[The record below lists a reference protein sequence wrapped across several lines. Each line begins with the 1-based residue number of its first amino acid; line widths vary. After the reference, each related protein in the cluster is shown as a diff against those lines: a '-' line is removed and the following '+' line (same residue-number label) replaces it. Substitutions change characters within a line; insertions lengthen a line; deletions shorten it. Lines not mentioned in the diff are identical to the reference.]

1 MIHLRY
7 PLMSNWKTD
16 FIVKYKINL
25 KSMLSSSA
33 EDGSRIMRISSGET
47 DMHDLKAG
55 DEVKTIINLP
65 EGATLKSINAPFAQ
79 SVDQEYVQ
87 GILNKYIRITIIHD
101 RSLTSKITINYFDSS
116 GMLINLATFIC
127 YYILPLVLCII
138 LVLKVDFSIENSQ
151 ETDNLNAQK
160 KHFSKLCKNTKT
172 YLKMLNNFQ
181 GILENYKIKKDMT
194 ILNQAFQLF
203 KQNCALFLEK
213 QLQPYI
219 AACNNADILPLIIQI
234 SEAHQQHIEALYDFH
249 HGNMDRQSYINNR
262 RVIDDVID
270 QAEKQIILQL
280 SEKK

>member
-101 RSLTSKITINYFDSS
+101 RSLISKITINYFDSS

-127 YYILPLVLCII
+127 YYILPLV
-138 LVLKVDFSIENSQ
+138 
-151 ETDNLNAQK
+151 
-160 KHFSKLCKNTKT
+160 LCKNTKT

-213 QLQPYI
+213 ELQPYI

-249 HGNMDRQSYINNR
+249 HGYMDRQSYINNR